1 MKTDATG
8 LALELDATPL
18 APGHY
23 EVEWIS
29 PAAEAREQRRAWGR
43 FYLPPEEP
51 VNLRWQKGLKAG
63 IQCAPAFFKD
73 QLIVGS
79 NDGRVQALD
88 AKSGKSRWEYDS
100 GPDAILSSPVIHGGQ
115 VYFGTMDGHVVSL
128 FAATGKLAWTGKVE
142 GSVFA
147 TGRIVG
153 DPARFVVGTG
163 KGKLV
168 SLSAATG
175 AAQWEYQA
183 GNHIKA
189 TPACDGERL
198 FFGAWDGC
206 FYALDAKT
214 GGEAWKLKM
223 NSPHF
228 SPATCNPQVQDD
240 KVIVVTH
247 DYGTHCLDAKTGQHL
262 WAFPAMDVDFK
273 WNGDIVARCKPSYS
287 SAVFYGGAAYLGSLT
302 GHVVG
307 FDLATGKQVLEAP
320 VDDPIFDSFPV
331 LQGDRM
337 YFGTVGGTLYAFDLK
352 AKAPAWKYSLGPHFI
367 FAPPATDGK
376 YLAIGDLAGQL
387 ACIEIG

>member
-1 MKTDATG
+1 
-8 LALELDATPL
+8 
-18 APGHY
+18 
-23 EVEWIS
+23 
-29 PAAEAREQRRAWGR
+29 
-43 FYLPPEEP
+43 
-51 VNLRWQKGLKAG
+51 LKAG

-128 FAATGKLAWTGKVE
+128 FAATGKLAWKGKVE

-175 AAQWEYQA
+175 AVQWEYQA

-247 DYGTHCLDAKTGQHL
+247 DHRALDVFDTIYE
-262 WAFPAMDVDFK
+262 MEVDFN
-273 WNGDIVARCKPSYS
+273 WNGVIVARCKPSYS